1 MHGKTLT
8 KAIPASALVHHST
21 VPEAWQAWFELEGIE
36 NEPVMQ
42 GPRYGLMSMALN
54 AAVAGLGVVLLP
66 AFMAQDALAMGRLKR
81 LSKRQWRAARGY
93 YLVYPPESA
102 ELKPLQVFR
111 DWLLAQAATEPS

>member
-1 MHGKTLT
+1 MQGKALT
-8 KAIPASALVHHST
+8 SRKPTSALIHHST

-36 NEPVMQ
+36 GEPVMQ

-66 AFMAQDALAMGRLKR
+66 AFMAQDALTMGRLKR

-93 YLVYPPESA
+93 YLVYPRESA
-102 ELKPLQVFR
+102 DLTPLKVFR
-111 DWLLAQAATEPS
+111 DWLLAQAATEQS